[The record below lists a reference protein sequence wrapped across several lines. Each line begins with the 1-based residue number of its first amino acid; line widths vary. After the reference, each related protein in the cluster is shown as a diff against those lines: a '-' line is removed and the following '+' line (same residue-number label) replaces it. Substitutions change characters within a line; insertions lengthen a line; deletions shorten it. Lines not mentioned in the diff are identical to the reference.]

1 MAFRFTEED
10 FERYVKMEEHGGRH
24 IWHDLEDQLGTLFG
38 VAFANAPYIARGD
51 RLRTLWFAPKE
62 TPRSSWSNQAQF
74 FLIRDIDQKRLTFG
88 LMVECASLSET
99 AQHGFAPNRDGE
111 RLIEQ
116 LERNP
121 DFSGQLDQLV
131 LRTGWAIEVYEWGKG
146 WYTPHNSTELL
157 ELLKRMPS
165 EQGWGV
171 HIQQELTAEEAVA
184 AGEDIVAQIMDAYK
198 ATRLLWEAVIPEADR
213 EFLRTGKR
221 PAGPPQ
227 IVKSQPVL
235 YDKTDVCS
243 ALSRFF
249 SARGFTFTQWQIA
262 TFYSALKT
270 KGFVILSGL
279 SGTGKTKLA
288 QYFAELMPKVP
299 GEELEPSA
307 SVIPV
312 PSRPYIQKGG
322 YIQIPFEYWENFGLE
337 SNQEIEPVVI
347 CSGAF
352 GPARLKLQPYLSR
365 GSQQHILRLY
375 LRGDLKQRLK
385 ELAAKTETILLEP
398 EDFDEDGQP
407 HKITISIPR
416 KRLTQLENY
425 HFAAVR
431 PDWRDAKPLLGYYNP
446 LTETYE
452 FTALLRFIL
461 QANGDYD
468 AHRSDAKPHF
478 IILDEMN
485 LARVEYYFA
494 DFLSV
499 LESGRSK
506 DGYTKEALRFQ
517 YPPETE
523 GETPP
528 RQLRLPPNLYVVGTV
543 N

>member
-1 MAFRFTEED
+1 MTFRFTETD

-24 IWHDLEDQLGTLFG
+24 IWHDLEDQLETLFS

-99 AQHGFAPNRDGE
+99 AQHGFDPNRDGE

-131 LRTGWAIEVYEWGKG
+131 LQTGWAIEVYEWGKE
-146 WYTPHNSTELL
+146 WHTPHNSTELL

-171 HIQQELTAEEAVA
+171 HVQQERTAEEAVA

-221 PAGPPQ
+221 PASPPQ
-227 IVKSQPVL
+227 IVEPQPML
-235 YDKTDVCS
+235 HAKTDICL

-249 SARGFTFTQWQIA
+249 SAKGFTFTRWQIA
-262 TFYSALKT
+262 TFYAALKT

-279 SGTGKTKLA
+279 SGTGKTRLA
-288 QYFAELMPKVP
+288 QYFAELMP
-299 GEELEPSA
+299 
-307 SVIPV
+307 
-312 PSRPYIQKGG
+312 
-322 YIQIPFEYWENFGLE
+322 
-337 SNQEIEPVVI
+337 
-347 CSGAF
+347 
-352 GPARLKLQPYLSR
+352 
-365 GSQQHILRLY
+365 
-375 LRGDLKQRLK
+375 
-385 ELAAKTETILLEP
+385 EP
-398 EDFDEDGQP
+398 EVQLADEPASQ
-407 HKITISIPR
+407 
-416 KRLTQLENY
+416 KRPNY

-461 QANGDYD
+461 QADGDYR
-468 AHRSDAKPHF
+468 AHQSGAKPHF

-499 LESGRSK
+499 LESGRSE
-506 DGYTKEALRFQ
+506 DGYTREALRFQ

-543 N
+543 NVDETTHAFSSKVLDRAFTIEMTEVDLDLSTPVWQ